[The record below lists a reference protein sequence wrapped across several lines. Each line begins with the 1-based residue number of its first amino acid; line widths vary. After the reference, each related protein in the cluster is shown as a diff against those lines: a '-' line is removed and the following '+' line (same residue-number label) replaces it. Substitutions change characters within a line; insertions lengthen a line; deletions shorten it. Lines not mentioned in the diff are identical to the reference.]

1 VSRDLFNPNLLNLPS
16 DEDHKMGILEIKNLN
31 KKFGGLHAIK
41 NINLNIRQG
50 ELSSIIGP
58 NGAGKTT
65 LFNLI
70 TGSLLP
76 DSGSIVF
83 EGKNIT
89 GMQTF
94 QLAKIGIG
102 MAFQKTNI
110 FPRMTAY
117 ENVETALIARTQRNM
132 NFISSINKF
141 ADIITETLEILDS
154 MGLSDKVDSISST
167 LSHGDQKLLDIAIA
181 IALKPK
187 LLLIDEP
194 TAGMSPEERR
204 KTIGLLKKLW
214 KEMNMTL
221 LFIEHDMDMVFS
233 ISEIIRVLYHGELI
247 AEGKPEEIANNPQV
261 IEAYLGEET

>member
-1 VSRDLFNPNLLNLPS
+1 
-16 DEDHKMGILEIKNLN
+16 MAILEIKNLS
-31 KKFGGLHAIK
+31 KSFGGLHAAE
-41 NINLNIRQG
+41 NISFNLRQG

-70 TGSLLP
+70 TGSILP
-76 DSGSIVF
+76 DSGSIFF

-94 QLAKIGIG
+94 QVVQRGIG
-102 MAFQKTNI
+102 MTFQKANI
-110 FPRMTAY
+110 FPRLTTY
-117 ENVETALIARTQRNM
+117 QNVETALVAGTRRNM
-132 NFISSINKF
+132 NFVSPIHAFSEIRKES
-141 ADIITETLEILDS
+141 LEILDS
-154 MGLSDKVDSISST
+154 LGLSDKVHSTSST

-204 KTIGLLKKLW
+204 KTIELLRKLW
-214 KEMNMTL
+214 KEMNITL

-233 ISEIIRVLYHGELI
+233 ISQIIRVLHHGKLI
-247 AEGKPEEIANNPQV
+247 AEGRPDEIGNNSQV
-261 IEAYLGEET
+261 IEAYLGDET